1 MLLDSFVFKNHQ
13 LLLAA
18 KRIPEFQK
26 INSKQIHMKTNL
38 LITLLTILFFSEQ
51 TSAQLKFQKTIGG
64 TGSDYGTQIQP
75 TTDNGYILVGTTLS
89 FGAGG
94 YDVYL
99 IKLDNNSDTLW
110 TKTYGGS
117 NNEYGNSVKQTPD
130 GGYIIA
136 GNSTSFGANGQDVY
150 LLKTDSLG
158 NVSWS
163 KLFGGAGT
171 DYGNTVLLTSDGG
184 YLVGGTTQNL
194 GAGNYDAYLIKT
206 DANGNALWT
215 KTYGGSFEENGNFVQ
230 QTSDNGFILIGITQS
245 FGAGGVDIYVVKT
258 NATGDT
264 LWTKT
269 YGDALDDFG
278 FSIMQTADNGY
289 ILAGA
294 TNSFGAGSFDCLLMK
309 TDSNGLAQW
318 TKTYGGTDW
327 ENGYSMAQTADDG
340 FIVVGQSYSFGV
352 ASDVYVI
359 RTDAAGDTLWT
370 KTYGGNGYDYENC
383 ILTTSD
389 GGYLISASE
398 ESFGANRNIYLI
410 KTDSAGTSNCNE
422 GGTATIVNSI
432 SMTVASTAT
441 NVSSGG
447 STLPATSLI
456 GGGASVNIL
465 CTTIGI
471 NNVDKTINSVIV
483 FPNPFSTQLTFV
495 LTDKVQTTVTLFDCL
510 GRHILQ
516 QVFTSSTTMNTEQL
530 ANGIYFY
537 ELRNSKGALTTG
549 KIVKQ

>member
-1 MLLDSFVFKNHQ
+1 
-13 LLLAA
+13 
-18 KRIPEFQK
+18 
-26 INSKQIHMKTNL
+26 MKTNL
-38 LITLLTILFFSEQ
+38 LITLLTILSFVEQ
-51 TSAQLKFQKTIGG
+51 TSAQLTFQKTIGG
-64 TGSDYGTQIQP
+64 TALDYGTQIQP

-99 IKLDNNSDTLW
+99 IKLNSNGDTLW

-117 NNEYGNSVKQTPD
+117 NDEYGNSVKQTPD

-150 LLKTDSLG
+150 LLKTDSIG

-230 QTSDNGFILIGITQS
+230 QTSDNGYILIGITQS
-245 FGAGGVDIYVVKT
+245 FGAGGVDIYAVKT
-258 NATGDT
+258 NANGDT

-269 YGDALDDFG
+269 YGGALDDFG

-289 ILAGA
+289 IISGA

-327 ENGYSMAQTADDG
+327 ENGYSMTQTADDG

-370 KTYGGNGYDYENC
+370 KTYGGSGYDYENC
-383 ILTTSD
+383 VLKTSD

-398 ESFGANRNIYLI
+398 ESFGANRNMYLI

-422 GGTATIVNSI
+422 GGTTTIVNSI
-432 SMTVASTAT
+432 SMSAAGTAT

-447 STLPATSLI
+447 SAITATSLK

-471 NNVDKTINSVIV
+471 NNVDKAINSVNA

-495 LTDKVQTTVTLFDCL
+495 LTDKVQTTVTLYDFL

-516 QVFTSSTTMNTEQL
+516 QAFTSSTELNTEQL
-530 ANGIYFY
+530 ADGIYFY
-537 ELRNSKGALTTG
+537 EIRNSKGTLTTG
-549 KIVKQ
+549 KVVKQ